1 MSNINTT
8 IAANPANSASS
19 ANPASPAFFLIF
31 DCANVEPSLTNPKS
45 NTSKSTTHFFTRT
58 VKPCHRETSLK

>member
-8 IAANPANSASS
+8 IAANTANS

-31 DCANVEPSLTNPKS
+31 DCATVELSLTNPKS
-45 NTSKSTTHFFTRT
+45 NIYKTPPHAVTRA